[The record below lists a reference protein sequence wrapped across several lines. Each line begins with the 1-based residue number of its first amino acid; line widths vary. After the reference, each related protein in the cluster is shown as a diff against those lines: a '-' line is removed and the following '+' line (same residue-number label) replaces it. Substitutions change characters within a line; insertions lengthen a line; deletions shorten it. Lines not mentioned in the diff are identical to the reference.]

1 MDRARELSLD
11 RYGAITSVALSV
23 GGEVVLEQY
32 ASGDAGSVR
41 NTRSVTKTVTGML
54 VGVAIGRGELSGV
67 DARILDVLPSRESA
81 NPDARKSRITVEDLL
96 TMSSLLECDDSNPYS
111 RGNEERMY
119 LVEDWVQFFLDLPVR
134 GFPSWSPRPE
144 DSPCGRSWSYCTAG
158 IVALGAVLE
167 AATVRPVDAYAAEHL
182 LGPLEIDRAG
192 WQYSPLGLAMTGG
205 GLELRTRDLLELG
218 RLYLDGGR
226 GIVPETWVRESTRPH
241 AQVDDETAYGYLW
254 WLRDYEVGG
263 RRVPSFD
270 MSGMGGNRVAV
281 LPELD
286 AVAVVTSENFR
297 VPDAHDRTHRLLVDE
312 LLPIAAEH
320 RDRGQV
326 QLTE

>member
-1 MDRARELSLD
+1 MARPRELSLE

-23 GGEVVLEQY
+23 GGELVLEQY
-32 ASGDAGSVR
+32 GAGDADTLR

-54 VGVAIGRGELSGV
+54 VGIAVGRGELSGV
-67 DARILDVLPSRESA
+67 DAPILDVLPPRGQA
-81 NPDARKSRITVEDLL
+81 HPDARKSEITVEDLL
-96 TMSSLLECDDSNPYS
+96 TMSSLLECDDFNSFS

-134 GFPSWSPRPE
+134 GFPSWASRPE
-144 DSPCGRSWSYCTAG
+144 AAPCGRSWSYCTAG
-158 IVALGAVLE
+158 IVTLGAVLE
-167 AATVRPVDAYAAEHL
+167 AATGRPVDEYAAEHL
-182 LGPLEIDRAG
+182 FGPLGIVGPG

-205 GLELRTRDLLELG
+205 GLRLRTLDLLELG

-226 GIVPETWVRESTRPH
+226 GIVPETWVRESCRPH

-254 WLRDYEVGG
+254 WLREYEVGG
-263 RRVPSFD
+263 RRVASSD

-297 VPDAHDRTHRLLVDE
+297 VRDAHDRTHRLLTHD
-312 LLPIAAEH
+312 LLPVAAEA
-320 RDRGQV
+320 RDGGKV